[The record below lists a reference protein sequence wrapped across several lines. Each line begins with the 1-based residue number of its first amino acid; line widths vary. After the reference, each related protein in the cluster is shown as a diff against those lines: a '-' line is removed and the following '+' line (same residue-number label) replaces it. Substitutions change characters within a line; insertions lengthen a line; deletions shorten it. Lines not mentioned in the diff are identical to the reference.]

1 MSNEKTAISEIKNL
15 MKRFGFYTEETPIVE
30 EKFLDAKLKD
40 GTVIK
45 IEGESAV
52 EGAKV
57 VVVTEEG
64 EIPAPDGVH
73 ELEDGTK
80 VETKEG
86 VIAKIE
92 APEVE
97 EGPEVEV
104 EVKAE
109 DETPVI
115 DEIKDKVEE
124 KVDVAELYA
133 LLKDMMEKI
142 SDKMKKMEEKMEAVS
157 NDFENFKKEPATSK
171 IKTGKTESFGKDKS
185 ESLLDARIK
194 TIMALRGE

>member
-15 MKRFGFYTEETPIVE
+15 MKKFGFYTETPIVE

-45 IEGESAV
+45 VEGEELV

-73 ELEDGTK
+73 ELEDGSK

-86 VIAKIE
+86 IVAKIE
-92 APEVE
+92 APEME
-97 EGPEVEV
+97 EEPKIEVEV
-104 EVKAE
+104 EAE
-109 DETPVI
+109 EEV
-115 DEIKDKVEE
+115 VED
-124 KVDVAELYA
+124 KVDVTEELYA

-142 SDKMKKMEEKMEAVS
+142 SDKMKKMEEKMEKVE
-157 NDFENFKKEPATSK
+157 NDFENFKKEPASSK
-171 IKTGKTESFGKDKS
+171 IKTGKTEEKFSKENICWS
-185 ESLLDARIK
+185 SILC
-194 TIMALRGE
+194 

>member
-15 MKRFGFYTEETPIVE
+15 MKKFGFYSETVE

-40 GTVIK
+40 GTAIK

-73 ELEDGTK
+73 ELEDGSK

-109 DETPVI
+109 DE
-115 DEIKDKVEE
+115 KVEEEE

-142 SDKMKKMEEKMEAVS
+142 SDKMKKMEEEVEKVTT
-157 NDFENFKKEPATSK
+157 DFENFKKEPATSK
-171 IKTGKTESFGKDKS
+171 IKTGKTESFGKDKF
-185 ESLLDARIK
+185 ESLLDSRVK

>member
-15 MKRFGFYTEETPIVE
+15 MKKFGFYTETPIVE

-45 IEGESAV
+45 VEGEELV

-64 EIPAPDGVH
+64 EVPAPDGVH
-73 ELEDGTK
+73 ELEDGSK

-86 VIAKIE
+86 VVAKIE
-92 APEVE
+92 APEME
-97 EGPEVEV
+97 EEPTVEVEV
-104 EVKAE
+104 EAE
-109 DETPVI
+109 EEV
-115 DEIKDKVEE
+115 VED
-124 KVDVAELYA
+124 KVDVTEELYA

-142 SDKMKKMEEKMEAVS
+142 SDKMKKMEEKMEKVE
-157 NDFENFKKEPATSK
+157 NDFENFKKEPASSK
-171 IKTGKTESFGKDKS
+171 IKTGKTEEKFSK
-185 ESLLDARIK
+185 ENNLLEDRIK
-194 TIMALRGE
+194 TVMALRGK

>member
-15 MKRFGFYTEETPIVE
+15 MKKFGFYTETPIVE

-45 IEGESAV
+45 VEGEELV

-73 ELEDGTK
+73 ELEDGSK

-86 VIAKIE
+86 IVAKIE
-92 APEVE
+92 APEME
-97 EGPEVEV
+97 EEPKIEVEV
-104 EVKAE
+104 EAE
-109 DETPVI
+109 EEV
-115 DEIKDKVEE
+115 VED
-124 KVDVAELYA
+124 KVDVTEELYA

-142 SDKMKKMEEKMEAVS
+142 SDKMKKMEEKMEKVE

-171 IKTGKTESFGKDKS
+171 IKTGKTEEKFSK
-185 ESLLDARIK
+185 ENNLLEDRIK
-194 TIMALRGE
+194 TVMALRGK

>member
-15 MKRFGFYTEETPIVE
+15 MKRFGFYSETVE

-73 ELEDGTK
+73 ELEDGSK

-115 DEIKDKVEE
+115 DEIKEKVEE

>member
-15 MKRFGFYTEETPIVE
+15 MKKFGFYTETPIVE

-45 IEGESAV
+45 VEGEELV

-64 EIPAPDGVH
+64 EVPAPDGVH
-73 ELEDGTK
+73 ELEDGSK

-86 VIAKIE
+86 IVAKIE
-92 APEVE
+92 APEME
-97 EGPEVEV
+97 EEPKIEVEV
-104 EVKAE
+104 EAE
-109 DETPVI
+109 EEV
-115 DEIKDKVEE
+115 VED
-124 KVDVAELYA
+124 KVDVTEELYA

-142 SDKMKKMEEKMEAVS
+142 SDKMKKMEEKMEKVE
-157 NDFENFKKEPATSK
+157 NDFENFKKEPASSK
-171 IKTGKTESFGKDKS
+171 IKTGKTEEKFSK
-185 ESLLDARIK
+185 ENNLLEDRIK
-194 TIMALRGE
+194 TVMALRGK

>member
-15 MKRFGFYTEETPIVE
+15 MKRFGFYSEPIVE
-30 EKFLDAKLKD
+30 QKFLDAKLKD
-40 GTVIK
+40 GTAIK
-45 IEGESAV
+45 VEGESLV

-73 ELEDGTK
+73 ELEDGSK

-92 APEVE
+92 APEMEE
-97 EGPEVEV
+97 EGPEVEI
-104 EVKAE
+104 EVQAE
-109 DETPVI
+109 E
-115 DEIKDKVEE
+115 KVEE

-142 SDKMKKMEEKMEAVS
+142 SDKMKKMEEKMESVS

-171 IKTGKTESFGKDKS
+171 IKTGKSETFGKDKS
-185 ESLLDARIK
+185 SSLLEDRIK
-194 TIMALRGE
+194 TIMALRAGN

>member
-15 MKRFGFYTEETPIVE
+15 MKKFGFYTETPIVE

-45 IEGESAV
+45 VEGEELV

-64 EIPAPDGVH
+64 EVPAPDGVH
-73 ELEDGTK
+73 ELEDGSK

-86 VIAKIE
+86 VVAKIE
-92 APEVE
+92 APAMEEEPKVEIEVE
-97 EGPEVEV
+97 AEEEVV
-104 EVKAE
+104 E
-109 DETPVI
+109 D
-115 DEIKDKVEE
+115 
-124 KVDVAELYA
+124 KVDVTEELYA

-142 SDKMKKMEEKMEAVS
+142 SDKMKKMEEKMEKVE

-171 IKTGKTESFGKDKS
+171 IKTGKTEEKFSK
-185 ESLLDARIK
+185 ENNLLEDRIK
-194 TIMALRGE
+194 TVMALRGK

>member
-15 MKRFGFYTEETPIVE
+15 MKKFGFYTETPIVE

-45 IEGESAV
+45 VEGEELV
-52 EGAKV
+52 EGAKA

-73 ELEDGTK
+73 ELEDGSK

-86 VIAKIE
+86 VVAKIE
-92 APEVE
+92 APAMEEEPKVEIEVE
-97 EGPEVEV
+97 AEEEVV
-104 EVKAE
+104 E
-109 DETPVI
+109 D
-115 DEIKDKVEE
+115 
-124 KVDVAELYA
+124 KVDVTEELYA

-142 SDKMKKMEEKMEAVS
+142 SDKMKKMEEKMEKVE

-171 IKTGKTESFGKDKS
+171 IKTGKTEEKFSK
-185 ESLLDARIK
+185 ENNLLEDRIK
-194 TIMALRGE
+194 TVMALRGK

>member
-15 MKRFGFYTEETPIVE
+15 MKKFGFYTETPIVE

-45 IEGESAV
+45 VEGEELV

-73 ELEDGTK
+73 ELEDGSK

-86 VIAKIE
+86 IVAKIE
-92 APEVE
+92 APEME
-97 EGPEVEV
+97 EEPKIEVEV
-104 EVKAE
+104 EAE
-109 DETPVI
+109 EEV
-115 DEIKDKVEE
+115 VED
-124 KVDVAELYA
+124 KVDVTEELYA

-142 SDKMKKMEEKMEAVS
+142 SDKMKKMEEKMEKVE
-157 NDFENFKKEPATSK
+157 NDFENFKKEPASSK
-171 IKTGKTESFGKDKS
+171 IKTGKTEEKFSK
-185 ESLLDARIK
+185 ENNLLEDRIK
-194 TIMALRGE
+194 TVMALRGK